1 MDQPATDFGSH
12 LPGRL
17 PIVLTALLVLAAMPR
32 AVAEPD
38 RLLPSAEEAE
48 FRYTVEYP
56 AVPYASARPA
66 DRVAALVARLGAGDR
81 EIPVD
86 AGGSWLPGLLQA
98 LDIDPN
104 SQVLVL
110 SKTSLNKGGITPQ
123 TPRAIYFND
132 DTYVARVPGAGMLE
146 IATMDPVL
154 GPLFY
159 VVEEKGQPTPVFDR
173 QTVQCLRCH
182 DSLTLTGGGVPRFI
196 LGSGYIDVRGELVS
210 HEGWILTDQTTPY
223 RFRWGGW
230 YVTGTHGE
238 LEHLGNIVVRDP
250 ATLWELD
257 KLRVYDRETLD
268 GFIDT
273 ALYPRATSDIVAL
286 LVLEHQVHVQ
296 NLMTRVAWDVR
307 QALGRAPDAGFITEE
322 TKSLIEAS
330 ADPLVQALLFKGE
343 PALPGPVR
351 GNSGFRATFEARGPF
366 DAGGRT
372 LRELDLETRVFRYP
386 LSYLVHS
393 EAFAAL
399 PEPVREHVLRRLDA
413 VLGAEPAA
421 APVARYTAAERA
433 AARELLRE
441 WR

>member
-1 MDQPATDFGSH
+1 MDQPARH
-12 LPGRL
+12 LACQLPGR
-17 PIVLTALLVLAAMPR
+17 VSVALCASLVLAAT
-32 AVAEPD
+32 AAAGAEAD
-38 RLLPSAEEAE
+38 ALLPSAEEAA
-48 FRYTVEYP
+48 FRYAEEFP
-56 AVPYASARPA
+56 AVPYGSARPR
-66 DRVAALVARLGAGDR
+66 DRIAALVARLGAGD
-81 EIPVD
+81 EKLDID
-86 AGGSWLPGLLQA
+86 AAGSWLPALLGA
-98 LDIDPN
+98 LDIDPA
-104 SQVLVL
+104 SQVLVF
-110 SKTSLNKGGITPQ
+110 SKTSVNKTGIGPR

-146 IATMDPVL
+146 IATMDPLL

-159 VVEEKGQPTPVFDR
+159 VVEEESQRAPAFDR

-196 LGSGYIDVRGELVS
+196 LGSGYIDTRGELVS

-230 YVTGTHGE
+230 YVTGSHGE
-238 LEHLGNIVVRDP
+238 LMHLGNIVVKDP

-257 KLRVYDRETLD
+257 KLRVYGRATLD
-268 GFIDT
+268 GFIDA

-307 QALGRAPDAGFITEE
+307 QVLARTPDAQFISEE

-330 ADPLVQALLFKGE
+330 ADPLVQALLFAGE
-343 PALPGPVR
+343 PALSSPVR
-351 GNSGFRATFEARGPF
+351 GSSGFGASFEARGPF

-372 LRELDLETRVFRYP
+372 LRQLDLETRVFKYP

-393 EAFAAL
+393 EAFAGL
-399 PEPVREHVLRRLDA
+399 PGAVREHVLSRLDA
-413 VLGAEPAA
+413 LLGAEPPAP
-421 APVARYTAAERA
+421 PVARYTAAERA

-441 WR
+441 WK